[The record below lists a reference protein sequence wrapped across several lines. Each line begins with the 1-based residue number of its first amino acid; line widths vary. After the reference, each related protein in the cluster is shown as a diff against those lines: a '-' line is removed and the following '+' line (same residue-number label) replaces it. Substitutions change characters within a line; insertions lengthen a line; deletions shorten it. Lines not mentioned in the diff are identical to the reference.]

1 MQLNA
6 NRFVS
11 LHDVR
16 GAEKRS
22 ESAGANMLGMSSQRA
37 HDKTSGRSPGGGG
50 SRNGVLEELLGG
62 RERAAKQARPSTA
75 ERIRS
80 FETHNEANEL
90 AQRVQKERQSAALHD
105 LALCKLDAL
114 RIVETELDLNFQSIK
129 EFRRKVPPT
138 AGHGITETGKS
149 RGSTSGK
156 VTNDV
161 QELHVQLELEG
172 PAYGSSR
179 AKKGGSQGL
188 VLYATSPFAV
198 RQCSYDKKFGPAVAW
213 KCPPGYNKS
222 QSPGLMRDLLSVSA
236 GGVTTQSKEQK
247 DGSHHLRVDLRE
259 RMPESLVFKQEVDDS
274 QIHNASYPERDGHLN
289 QVEAQ
294 CDLLEK
300 NLEEQLQEHLAELS
314 ARLVAGGDP
323 VQDNTAQTSDSDNRD
338 NSGLGGHKGK
348 GAAGVEKAKV
358 YLRSFRTVLRL
369 LGPLIPTA
377 ASVLEGSLKG
387 TLLAI
392 DAELTAAWQAK
403 AALEEQ
409 VSRRASDDFA
419 SDVLKRQIRQMNQKN
434 DELKANLQECQKK
447 FKAESTALQEKIA
460 ELTDEIVHLS
470 PNHSDLEGVGG
481 LMNEF
486 GNLMGEME
494 EECARQ
500 GRILQ
505 DMGNYALR
513 IIQKKDEDPSKHRS
527 RGRCI
532 ELPNG
537 EIELRLYDTE
547 DAHVG
552 VTEDELCPTDQNS
565 AIRLRT
571 LKVRQ
576 CFAKFSSKVMS
587 TMRIQDLCAEID
599 KIYAAKMT
607 ADVEADSAGVPR
619 AQLLDFIV
627 HFYLDQLHYVSL
639 AEKQLY
645 SILSCIHRHSGQQV
659 PLKVELF
666 ARFLEFAELDRVLP
680 LSVLNIALRAKRNA
694 QAYIQ
699 RAGPKDSSGA
709 KKTGAMVGDGT
720 LAVAAAYEAAARTLP
735 DMGTL
740 GFKELFQGLSKHS
753 EIEGIESKRE
763 GVREFIVLVLLLHDK
778 LKKDAAP
785 MLRDLIY
792 RIEQSSTRSTDATFD
807 DFREALRDCHIY
819 GVDDN
824 IWKPKLAVPGMPN
837 AISADVL
844 LETLGGGSLS
854 RLPKASITETGFMA
868 VVTDSV
874 ASGFVD
880 STKLLKQVWETQR
893 ATSATPHGAM
903 RYADFKVLTQSV
915 EPNLTDPEIKR
926 FFVSAIEVSHACT
939 QTAGALCPITGSVD
953 SVNDTYGGD
962 TISFTVMLQAALRC
976 RLFLQDGMGGE
987 GGHQMRGLPQQS
999 PRDSQAQ
1006 PKKKGKR

>member
-1 MQLNA
+1 M

-22 ESAGANMLGMSSQRA
+22 ESAGANMVMGHQRS
-37 HDKTSGRSPGGGG
+37 HDKASGRSAGGGA
-50 SRNGVLEELLGG
+50 SRNGVVEELLGS

-75 ERIRS
+75 ERIRG

-90 AQRVQKERQSAALHD
+90 AQRVQKERQMAALHD

-114 RIVETELDLNFQSIK
+114 RIIETELDLNFQSIK
-129 EFRRKVPPT
+129 EFKRKGPPA
-138 AGHGITETGKS
+138 AGHGITDIGRS
-149 RGSTSGK
+149 RGSVSSK
-156 VTNDV
+156 AANDV

-179 AKKGGSQGL
+179 AKKGGGQGL

-198 RQCSYDKKFGPAVAW
+198 KQCAYDKKFGPAVAW

-222 QSPGLMRDLLSVSA
+222 QSPGFMRDLLSLSA
-236 GGVTTQSKEQK
+236 GSVTTQSKEQK

-259 RMPESLVFKQEVDDS
+259 RMPESLVFKQEVDES
-274 QIHNASYPERDGHLN
+274 HIHNASYPERDGHLS
-289 QVEAQ
+289 QVEGQ

-300 NLEEQLQEHLAELS
+300 NLEEQLQEHLAEMS
-314 ARLVAGGDP
+314 ARQVPGADTIQDSLAHALDNGKKDNAGP
-323 VQDNTAQTSDSDNRD
+323 A
-338 NSGLGGHKGK
+338 GHKGK
-348 GAAGVEKAKV
+348 GAAGVEKAKM

-392 DAELTAAWQAK
+392 DGELTAAWQAV

-409 VSRRASDDFA
+409 VTRRASDDFA
-419 SDVLKRQIRQMNQKN
+419 SDVLKRQIRQINQKN
-434 DELKANLQECQKK
+434 DELKSNLQECTKK
-447 FKAESTALQEKIA
+447 YKAESSALQEKIA

-481 LMNEF
+481 LMNDF

-537 EIELRLYDTE
+537 EIELRLYDAE

-552 VTEDELCPTDQNS
+552 VTEDELCPTDET
-565 AIRLRT
+565 APIRLRT

-599 KIYAAKMT
+599 RIYAAKMT
-607 ADVEADSAGVPR
+607 ADVEADSSGVPR
-619 AQLLDFIV
+619 AELLDFIV

-645 SILSCIHRHSGQQV
+645 SMLSCIHRHSGQQV

-666 ARFLEFAELDRVLP
+666 ARFLEFAELDRALP

-694 QAYIQ
+694 QAFIQ
-699 RAGPKDSSGA
+699 RTGTKDAGQDK
-709 KKTGAMVGDGT
+709 KKTGVMSGEGT
-720 LAVAAAYEAAARTLP
+720 LSVAAAYEAAARTLP
-735 DMGTL
+735 EMGTL
-740 GFKELFQGLSKHS
+740 GYKELFQGLSKHA

-785 MLRDLIY
+785 MLRDMIY
-792 RIEQSSTRSTDATFD
+792 RIEQSSTKSTDATFD

-819 GVDDN
+819 GVEDN
-824 IWKPKLAVPGMPN
+824 IWKPKLSVPGMPN

-874 ASGFVD
+874 CSGFVD

-893 ATSATPHGAM
+893 ATSATPHGAL

-926 FFVSAIEVSHACT
+926 FFVSAVELSHACT

-953 SVNDTYGGD
+953 AVNDTYGGD
-962 TISFTVMLQAALRC
+962 VISFTVMLQAALRC

-987 GGHQMRGLPQQS
+987 GGHALRGLPQQS

-1006 PKKKGKR
+1006 PKKKTKR